1 MIDHTKHII
10 DERRVAARLQR
21 RRRAESVPITNRSV
35 LVTGGA
41 GFIGS
46 HLVDRLIKENPSK
59 LVVVDNFFLGSEAN
73 LVDARRALPELEVLR
88 LDASDLA
95 AMQDV
100 VSEHGI
106 DTVFD
111 LAVVPLPTSLTYPH
125 WTIRTN
131 IGITSTFCELAR
143 RELIGRLV
151 HMSSSEAYGTG
162 RYFPMDEEHPH
173 DAITPYAAAK
183 SAEDH
188 IIRSYVRTFGIDAT
202 VIRPFNNYGPRQN
215 PGSYA
220 GIIPIIVQRVMAG
233 DPIDVHG
240 TGEQSRDFTFVRDTV
255 DLTVAIHDSP
265 ECRGLEINVATGV
278 ATTINDLVARILE
291 IMGVPDHP
299 IIHTPARP
307 GDVDRHEADVSRL
320 VSLLGRQPAVLSAD
334 ELAETVEWYQRTI
347 Q

>member
-1 MIDHTKHII
+1 MSMK
-10 DERRVAARLQR
+10 
-21 RRRAESVPITNRSV
+21 SRSV

-46 HLVDRLIKENPSK
+46 HLVDRLIKEDPRK
-59 LVVVDNFFLGSEAN
+59 IVVVDNFFLGNESN
-73 LVDARRALPELEVLR
+73 LVEARAARPDLEVLR

-100 VSEHGI
+100 VVEHEI
-106 DTVFD
+106 ETVFD
-111 LAVVPLPTSLTYPH
+111 LAVVPLPTSLKYPH
-125 WTIRTN
+125 WTMQTN
-131 IGITSTFCELAR
+131 IGITSTFCEVAR
-143 RELIGRLV
+143 RGLIERLV

-220 GIIPIIVQRVMAG
+220 GIIPIIVQRVMTGQPIEIHG
-233 DPIDVHG
+233 DGH
-240 TGEQSRDFTFVRDTV
+240 QSRDFTFVRDTA
-255 DLTVAIHDSP
+255 DLAVTLHDTP
-265 ECRGLEINVATGV
+265 EARGMEINVATGV
-278 ATTINDLVARILE
+278 ATSINELVARIFE
-291 IMGVPDHP
+291 IMSVPDHP
-299 IIHTPARP
+299 VVHTPARP
-307 GDVDRHEADVSRL
+307 GDVHRHEADVSRL
-320 VSLLGRQPAVLSAD
+320 VSLVGVQPGVLGAD
-334 ELAETVEWYQRTI
+334 ELTETVEWYQKVLA
-347 Q
+347 